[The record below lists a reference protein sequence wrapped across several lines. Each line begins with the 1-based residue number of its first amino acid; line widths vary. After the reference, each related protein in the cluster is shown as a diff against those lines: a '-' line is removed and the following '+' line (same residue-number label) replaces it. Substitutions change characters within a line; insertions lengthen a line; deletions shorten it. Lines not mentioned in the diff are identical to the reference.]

1 MYYHIIVMVSLCRGM
16 HAGVVIEVPKDNLS
30 TEVVNNSK
38 ERHEYRFAKVFDR
51 DARQEEVLNLTCCV
65 AGLSLPNFPSRSSAF

>member
-1 MYYHIIVMVSLCRGM
+1 MHHHISITVNIYCGGM
-16 HAGVVIEVPKDNLS
+16 TAGVVIEVPKDNLS

-51 DARQEEVLNLTCCV
+51 DARQEEVRPALLCRV
-65 AGLSLPNFPSRSSAF
+65 QILPSPMSGQE

>member
-1 MYYHIIVMVSLCRGM
+1 MT
-16 HAGVVIEVPKDNLS
+16 AGVVIEVPKDNLS

-51 DARQEEVLNLTCCV
+51 DARQEEVRPALLCRV
-65 AGLSLPNFPSRSSAF
+65 QILPSPMSGQE